1 MPSDGV
7 TTVALNTANDVEGL
21 FDPPSGGGAAVGG
34 DGVGI
39 GDDGNEGED
48 DNDVD
53 EGFLKKRMERDL
65 SVIEDRSEVGSDVE
79 AEGREAE
86 AETARKGEEDGGGR
100 EDGGDEGDDDSGV
113 TERQTETTDGNGQG
127 QGQGREVAV
136 VPL

>member
-21 FDPPSGGGAAVGG
+21 FDPPSGGGAEAVGG
-34 DGVGI
+34 DGVGDD
-39 GDDGNEGED
+39 GDD
-48 DNDVD
+48 D
-53 EGFLKKRMERDL
+53 EGFLKKRMEREL

-79 AEGREAE
+79 AETGREGGN
-86 AETARKGEEDGGGR
+86 GEEDGGGG

-113 TERQTETTDGNGQG
+113 TERQGETTDGDGQG

-136 VPL
+136 VSL